1 MNRSELQQLAELRL
15 SEAQVLLDAGKFAG
29 AYYLAGYAIEC
40 ALKACIA
47 KRTREFDFPEK
58 QTVNRSHTH
67 DLRQLMDVANMEEE
81 LAVAIAKDAQFYENW
96 KVVRRWSEA
105 SRYKIDVD
113 DSVARLML
121 EAVGSEPNGVLA
133 WLRPFC

>member
-15 SEAQVLLDAGKFAG
+15 SEAQVLLDAGRFAG

-67 DLRQLMDVANMEEE
+67 DLFQLLDVANMDEE
-81 LAVAIAKDAQFYENW
+81 LAVAVAKNARLGSNW
-96 KVVRRWSEA
+96 EVVSAWSEA
-105 SRYKIDVD
+105 SRYKINVD
-113 DSVARLML
+113 ETLARLML
-121 EAVGSEPNGVLA
+121 DAVGSEPNGVLA
-133 WLRPFC
+133 WLRPLC

>member
-1 MNRSELQQLAELRL
+1 
-15 SEAQVLLDAGKFAG
+15 VLLDAGKFAG

-67 DLRQLMDVANMEEE
+67 DLHQLMDVANMEEE
-81 LAVAIAKDAQFYENW
+81 LAIAVAKNAPLGLNW
-96 KVVRRWSEA
+96 KVVRGWSEA
-105 SRYKIDVD
+105 SRYKINVD
-113 DSVARLML
+113 DASARLMI

>member
-1 MNRSELQQLAELRL
+1 VNRGDLQQLAELRL

-67 DLRQLMDVANMEEE
+67 DLRQLLNVAYMEDE
-81 LAVAIAKDAQFYENW
+81 LALAINKDVQFAENW
-96 KVVRRWSEA
+96 KVVSGWSEA

-113 DSVARLML
+113 ENFARLML
-121 EAVGSEPNGVLA
+121 EAVGSEPNGVLV

>member
-1 MNRSELQQLAELRL
+1 VNRSDLQQLAELRL

-40 ALKACIA
+40 ALKACTA

-67 DLRQLMDVANMEEE
+67 DLRQLVDVANMKDE
-81 LAVAIAKDAQFYENW
+81 LAIAIAKDVQFADKWE
-96 KVVRRWSEA
+96 VVSGWSEA
-105 SRYKIDVD
+105 SRYKINID
-113 DSVARLML
+113 DSLARLML

>member
-1 MNRSELQQLAELRL
+1 VNRSDLQQLAELRV

-67 DLRQLMDVANMEEE
+67 DLRQLVDVAYMKDE
-81 LAVAIAKDAQFYENW
+81 LALAIASDVKFAEYWE
-96 KVVRRWSEA
+96 VVNGWSEA
-105 SRYKIDVD
+105 SRYKIMDENL
-113 DSVARLML
+113 ARLL
-121 EAVGSEPNGVLA
+121 VEAVGSEPGGVLA

>member
-1 MNRSELQQLAELRL
+1 M
-15 SEAQVLLDAGKFAG
+15 LLDAGKFAG

-67 DLRQLMDVANMEEE
+67 DLDQLMDVAALEEE
-81 LAVAIAKDAQFYENW
+81 LAVAMTKDVQFRSYW
-96 KVVRRWSEA
+96 KVVRRWSES
-105 SRYKIDVD
+105 SRYKIEIDEA
-113 DSVARLML
+113 SAQLML
-121 EAVGSEPNGVLA
+121 EAVGSEPSGVLT